1 MIFFK
6 ALVMKKVCIVF
17 SLLYCLVS
25 YTQEIDA
32 ITGNSVSTSST
43 KEFVPNVYTRD
54 WPRKL
59 KNQRIWKHVAE
70 NRFECPFL
78 KLAVEWDG
86 VKYQLIETE
95 EEGRILF
102 ANSDYSLISNK
113 IVELTLNSSPN
124 TL

>member
-1 MIFFK
+1 
-6 ALVMKKVCIVF
+6 MKEICIVF
-17 SLLYCLVS
+17 LLLYCVVS
-25 YTQEIDA
+25 YTQEAYVIADNSLFS
-32 ITGNSVSTSST
+32 NSV

-86 VKYQLIETE
+86 VNYHLIETE
-95 EEGRILF
+95 GGKRILCT
-102 ANSDYSLISNK
+102 NYKYSMISSK
-113 IVELTLNSSPN
+113 IVELTLNSTPN
-124 TL
+124 FF